1 MLCWCGLKCHSRIL
15 QPYRNEVVNGE
26 VAANSWFLCI
36 YKVNEDDMFFK
47 FRKLWTSSVREHSVC
62 KSPTNCQKLSSFFNI
77 EISVGRDRR
86 RNYSSLRLQPSHMQW
101 SQLLQPSPLLLKLRC
116 LPLTEHKLELEC
128 GVSMSPC
135 TILCLYFES
144 KDEWI
149 VHCSAPKWVVSAL
162 KPLRIVVILSSAT
175 TKNIPWIERQ
185 RGVLW
190 WCSWNT
196 VLGRSKT

>member
-1 MLCWCGLKCHSRIL
+1 VIAT
-15 QPYRNEVVNGE
+15 
-26 VAANSWFLCI
+26 AAAI
-36 YKVNEDDMFFK
+36 AIAAETKV
-47 FRKLWTSSVREHSVC
+47 
-62 KSPTNCQKLSSFFNI
+62 PSF
-77 EISVGRDRR
+77 DRA
-86 RNYSSLRLQPSHMQW
+86 
-101 SQLLQPSPLLLKLRC
+101 QLD
-116 LPLTEHKLELEC
+116 LEC

-144 KDEWI
+144 KDEWV

-162 KPLRIVVILSSAT
+162 KPSRIVVILSSAT
-175 TKNIPWIERQ
+175 TKNIPGIKRQ